1 MTKRQR
7 ESEHECT
14 IPFNPKRKRMTTVYR
29 LGKGCDTVRVV
40 VKGAPEY
47 IMPYCNSQL
56 DSQGN
61 IVSLNE
67 DQKERI
73 LNKEII
79 DNFAKNHGYRTFL
92 YAYKDMNS
100 EAWENLQAANNNFV
114 DEESRYII
122 EEELTFVAGFGIEDL
137 LRQGVNVSV
146 MNLREARI
154 CVRMVSGD
162 NIETAKQ
169 AALKAGIITQSNLSD
184 DDVCMTGE
192 DLMAIL
198 GN

>member
-1 MTKRQR
+1 LAGRFTA
-7 ESEHECT
+7 
-14 IPFNPKRKRMTTVYR
+14 PF
-29 LGKGCDTVRVV
+29 GI
-40 VKGAPEY
+40 AP
-47 IMPYCNSQL
+47 L
-56 DSQGN
+56 
-61 IVSLNE
+61 
-67 DQKERI
+67 I
-73 LNKEII
+73 LPGLF
-79 DNFAKNHGYRTFL
+79 DL
-92 YAYKDMNS
+92 
-100 EAWENLQAANNNFV
+100 NFV
-114 DEESRYII
+114 GAYNFGGLMGTMGTLSTGDEGGGIHS
-122 EEELTFVAGFGIEDL
+122 LSVAGFGIEDL

>member
-1 MTKRQR
+1 
-7 ESEHECT
+7 
-14 IPFNPKRKRMTTVYR
+14 MTTVYR
-29 LGKGCDTVRVV
+29 PYKGCDTVRVV